1 MTATCVCLF
10 RRLPVLVCAAVVCTV
25 TGLSAARSQAQDADL
40 PQLTA
45 GEVRGGWKLLFDGR
59 STAGW
64 RNYRS
69 EKLSDGWQV
78 RNGALEKT
86 RAGAGDIVT
95 AQQYQNFEL
104 SLEYKISKGGNSGI
118 MFRVTEDDPRPW
130 ASGPEVQ
137 VQDNVDGRDPQ
148 KAGWL
153 YQLYQPMPDF
163 FTKKVADA
171 TRPVGEW
178 NQVTLKITPAVCEI
192 NMNGIRYAM

>member
-1 MTATCVCLF
+1 MTATCVCMF
-10 RRLPVLVCAAVVCTV
+10 RRLPAVLCAAFVLTV
-25 TGLSAARSQAQDADL
+25 SGLSAACGQTPDSDL

-59 STAGW
+59 STDGW

-69 EKLSDGWQV
+69 DKLSDGWQV

-153 YQLYQPMPDF
+153 YQLYQPQ
-163 FTKKVADA
+163 
-171 TRPVGEW
+171 
-178 NQVTLKITPAVCEI
+178 NL
-192 NMNGIRYAM
+192 NGR

>member
-1 MTATCVCLF
+1 MTAVIARDLCRFVLLVFSVAGWLSCWT
-10 RRLPVLVCAAVVCTV
+10 LPT
-25 TGLSAARSQAQDADL
+25 ARCSAQDQL

-69 EKLSDGWQV
+69 DKLSDGWQV
-78 RNGALEKT
+78 RNGTLEKV

-95 AQQYQNFEL
+95 AEQYQNFEL

-153 YQLYQPMPDF
+153 YQLYQPQKP
-163 FTKKVADA
+163 
-171 TRPVGEW
+171 EW
-178 NQVTLKITPAVCEI
+178 AVKFENQVGFKGIDMDDAKIGRAHV
-192 NMNGIRYAM
+192 